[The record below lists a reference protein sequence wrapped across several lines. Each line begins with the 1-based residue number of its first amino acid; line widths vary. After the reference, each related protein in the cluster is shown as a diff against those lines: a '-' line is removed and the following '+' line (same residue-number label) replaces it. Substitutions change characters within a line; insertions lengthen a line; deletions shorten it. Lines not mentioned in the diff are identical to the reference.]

1 VKVIFLNRFY
11 APDISATSQLLTDLA
26 RSLAASGWD
35 VRIVTSRQRYD
46 HPGAGLPKEETIEGV
61 RVHRVASTRFGR
73 AAIAGRTLDSLTFCV
88 AAAVRLMRLARAG
101 DIVVA
106 MTDPPLVSVVA
117 AWVARRRGAMLV
129 NWLQDVFPEVAE
141 RLGVSLARGVA
152 GRMARRLRDYSLRSS
167 RANVVLSESMEAAVR
182 AATGDAPS
190 RGPAL
195 RVIHNWAD
203 GALVRPLAREA
214 NPMRREWGLQD
225 AFVVGYSGN
234 IGRVHEF
241 DTLLDAAERLR
252 DVGGLAIAISG
263 GGNQSQRLRDEVD
276 RRGIAHLFRFH
287 GYQPRER
294 LRESLCVAD
303 AHLVTLRPELEG
315 LVVPS
320 KFYGIAAAGRCVLYV
335 GDPQGELART
345 ITRAECGIAIAVGDA
360 QGLAGAIR
368 RLLGDPAMTR
378 RMGENARNLFDARF
392 DRPRAMSAWVQVLT
406 TLHTKP
412 DAFDGN
418 RQRS

>member
-35 VRIVTSRQRYD
+35 VQIVTSRQRYD
-46 HPGAGLPKEETIEGV
+46 DPRAGLPKEDTIEGV
-61 RVHRVASTRFGR
+61 QVHRVASTRFGR

-88 AAAVRLMRLARAG
+88 AAAARLMRLARAR
-101 DIVVA
+101 DIIVA
-106 MTDPPLVSVVA
+106 MTDPPLVSVVG

-182 AATGDAPS
+182 AAAGDACG
-190 RGPAL
+190 RGPAF

-203 GALVRPLAREA
+203 GALVRPLARDA

-252 DVGGLAIAISG
+252 DVDGLAIAISG
-263 GGNQSQRLRDEVD
+263 GGNQAQRLRDEVD
-276 RRGIAHLFRFH
+276 RRGLAHVFRFH

-303 AHLVTLRPELEG
+303 AHLVTLRPALEG

-335 GDPQGELART
+335 GDAQGELART
-345 ITRAECGIAIAVGDA
+345 IARAECGIAIPVGDA
-360 QGLAGAIR
+360 QGLAGAICM
-368 RLLGDPAMTR
+368 LLDDPAMTR
-378 RMGENARNLFDARF
+378 RMGENARYLFEARF
-392 DRPRAMSAWVQVLT
+392 DRPRAMEEWTALLT
-406 TLHTKP
+406 ALPTEP
-412 DAFDGN
+412 AAFDGN
-418 RQRS
+418 RQPT